1 MVLPPGGPLTSS
13 EEASQGYEL
22 VCTPGECDPEDVQLS
37 ARTDVGD
44 VMMYLPEITYLD
56 TQQWSVEIG
65 LTPDRLVQLRD
76 ALDNHL
82 RGAAGHA
89 GPANRGDIATVAR
102 SREDLANSS
111 RGDIA
116 TTGADGGT
124 ACPLVVGESPTTVVQ
139 QTTVATPSEGA
150 ANGRGSS
157 GTSVAPQAEAAV
169 AQQATTVTDTVT
181 VPLQERL
188 RAALRHHIDPD
199 DDTMPALCR
208 DGFLWVPADDVLD
221 NLTRAI
227 QPPVK
232 YPITTH
238 AYEGD
243 RFLHPCTA
251 RGYGSMCGATE
262 YDHLEPE

>member
-1 MVLPPGGPLTSS
+1 MGGRVNGDG
-13 EEASQGYEL
+13 AKGYSL
-22 VCTPGECDPEDVQLS
+22 VSTPVDYDPEDVQV
-37 ARTDVGD
+37 ARTDDGD
-44 VMMYLPEITYLD
+44 VVMYLPEITYLD

-82 RGAAGHA
+82 RGAADHA
-89 GPANRGDIATVAR
+89 GPANRVDIATVAR
-102 SREDLANSS
+102 SREDLANGS

-116 TTGADGGT
+116 TTGADRVT
-124 ACPLVVGESPTTVVQ
+124 AGHSVVGIQPTTLGRPP
-139 QTTVATPSEGA
+139 TVAAPPKGA
-150 ANGRGSS
+150 ANNSVPS
-157 GTSVAPQAEAAV
+157 GNSVAPQAEATV

-181 VPLQERL
+181 VPLRERL

-208 DGFLWVPADDVLD
+208 DGSLWVPADDVLD